1 MAYIAMRFIE
11 TPIFTRIVSRFLTD
25 DAYRVLQLTL
35 LLRPEQGTL
44 IKGSGGLR
52 KMCWASHGHGKRGGI
67 RVIYYW
73 AAPEQM
79 IYMLY
84 MYAKSEQSDLSAAQL
99 KILARLV
106 KEEFK

>member
-1 MAYIAMRFIE
+1 MAYIAVRFIE
-11 TPIFTRIVSRFLTD
+11 TPIFTRILSRFLTD

-44 IKGSGGLR
+44 IKGSRGLR
-52 KMCWASHGHGKRGGI
+52 KMRWASHGRGGGI

-73 AAPEQM
+73 AGPEQT

-84 MYAKSEQSDLSAAQL
+84 MYAKSEQADLSAAQL